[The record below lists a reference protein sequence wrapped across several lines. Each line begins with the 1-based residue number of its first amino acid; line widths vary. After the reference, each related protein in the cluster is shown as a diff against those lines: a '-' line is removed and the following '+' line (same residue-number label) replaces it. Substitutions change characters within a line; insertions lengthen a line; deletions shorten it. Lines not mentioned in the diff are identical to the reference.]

1 MRRVFLLMIVAL
13 TVTAC
18 AGLPGSDPT
27 RFYVMKT
34 TEGLK
39 AETGPLEPDIN
50 VGVGPVQIPGY
61 ADRAQI
67 ITFDSGARI
76 TVADFDHWAEPVG
89 DGVKRILSANLASII
104 GESRVFPYPADFRPN
119 EKSIQIAVEITDIF
133 QDDQGMTRLAARWHI
148 KRLYDNQIASRN
160 AKTYSAQSLAGDYN
174 SYADTLSDLLGQLA
188 EDLAGDLV
196 TVQFQ

>member
-1 MRRVFLLMIVAL
+1 MRRVFLLFVVAL

-27 RFYVMKT
+27 RFYVLKT
-34 TEGLK
+34 TEGLS
-39 AETGPLEPDIN
+39 AELGSLDPNIN
-50 VGVGPVQIPGY
+50 VGVGPIQIPGY
-61 ADRAQI
+61 VDRAQI

-104 GESRVFPYPADFRPN
+104 GESKVFPYPADFRPN
-119 EKSIQIAVEITDIF
+119 EQSIQIAVEITDVF
-133 QDDQGMTRLAARWHI
+133 QDEEGTARLAVRWHI
-148 KRLYDNQIASRN
+148 KRLYDNQVASRN
-160 AKTYSAQSLAGDYN
+160 AKTYSAQSLAGDYS
-174 SYADTLSDLLGQLA
+174 SYADTLSDLLGQFA
-188 EDLAGDLV
+188 EDLARDLA